1 MCNNQGIIHS
11 KIQRNRERED
21 RRGGEALQD
30 REAFA
35 ISSALGGSYRILRE
49 LGRGGEGRVYLVR
62 HLPTEQLRAAK
73 QLSVKKEEDRLHE
86 LNMMK
91 RLHHPSLPTVF
102 DVVEDGDSVWLILEY
117 IRGTGLH
124 EIPAGELGAEQF
136 FSVFRQL
143 TGVLLYLHT
152 REIPVLH
159 LDIKPSNLLLKRD
172 GTLMLIDFGAAVGL
186 HKREQSGGPG
196 VSDSGR
202 GGRARPGV
210 VSCSRF
216 EVAGQRY
223 GTPGFAAPEQYEKDG
238 RLDVRTDIY
247 GVGAM
252 MYFCLYGRI
261 PGKEGKA
268 AGIEKGKR
276 ENAVKNCRE
285 LFRRKAGAQTAW
297 DHRAEQKWKRE
308 AALVAAKCLEPAR
321 ENRYPDCRTLNR
333 AVVRLEKRYHR
344 RKNYVR
350 LGGTLLM
357 LIFLLAFSIRA
368 LNQEYQS
375 ERQVRSAGFE
385 RLLDQ
390 AESLGF
396 AQASQCYEQAVGME
410 PENVTVLLHFIER
423 VMQDFR
429 FSTEEEEEL
438 KKLLFTVYPGQELTA
453 EERMASRDG
462 QYGELAYRIGLCYWY
477 YYEETG
483 GRAAAARWFEKAVE
497 SQEQEEQPP
506 DWWESAQI
514 HGKIAR
520 YYDRLGR
527 EEEESRRRE
536 AYWELWRDTKAL
548 WGTESLRREETGIR
562 EQLAEEILACL
573 IMQSGELYRR
583 GEKEEVLQD
592 MITELLEFT
601 DRAELGEKEKD
612 KICRQCQKAKL
623 AVERAFSQD
632 TTAVNG
638 VTE

>member
-1 MCNNQGIIHS
+1 
-11 KIQRNRERED
+11 
-21 RRGGEALQD
+21 
-30 REAFA
+30 
-35 ISSALGGSYRILRE
+35 
-49 LGRGGEGRVYLVR
+49 
-62 HLPTEQLRAAK
+62 
-73 QLSVKKEEDRLHE
+73 
-86 LNMMK
+86 
-91 RLHHPSLPTVF
+91 
-102 DVVEDGDSVWLILEY
+102 
-117 IRGTGLH
+117 
-124 EIPAGELGAEQF
+124 
-136 FSVFRQL
+136 
-143 TGVLLYLHT
+143 
-152 REIPVLH
+152 
-159 LDIKPSNLLLKRD
+159 
-172 GTLMLIDFGAAVGL
+172 
-186 HKREQSGGPG
+186 
-196 VSDSGR
+196 
-202 GGRARPGV
+202 
-210 VSCSRF
+210 
-216 EVAGQRY
+216 
-223 GTPGFAAPEQYEKDG
+223 
-238 RLDVRTDIY
+238 
-247 GVGAM
+247 
-252 MYFCLYGRI
+252 
-261 PGKEGKA
+261 
-268 AGIEKGKR
+268 
-276 ENAVKNCRE
+276 
-285 LFRRKAGAQTAW
+285 
-297 DHRAEQKWKRE
+297 
-308 AALVAAKCLEPAR
+308 
-321 ENRYPDCRTLNR
+321 
-333 AVVRLEKRYHR
+333 
-344 RKNYVR
+344 
-350 LGGTLLM
+350 M

-396 AQASQCYEQAVGME
+396 AQASQCYEQAAGME
-410 PENVTVLLHFIER
+410 PENVTVLLHFMER

-527 EEEESRRRE
+527 EEGESRRRE
-536 AYWELWRDTKAL
+536 AYWELWCDTKAL